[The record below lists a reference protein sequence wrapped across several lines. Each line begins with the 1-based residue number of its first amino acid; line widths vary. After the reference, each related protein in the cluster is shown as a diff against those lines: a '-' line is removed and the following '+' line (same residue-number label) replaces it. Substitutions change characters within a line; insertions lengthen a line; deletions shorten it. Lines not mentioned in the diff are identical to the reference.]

1 MSLEYIALIMLAVMI
16 FIIVLGGNVAF
27 TLGGVAVLFGFI
39 FLGGNFVSMITER
52 FYTTMT
58 SFQLEAATLFI
69 FMGVILEA
77 SGLAERLYKALYVLM
92 GSLKGGLL
100 IATLI
105 FAILLGACTGVS
117 AATVVAIGLIGLP
130 AMLERGYDKSLVSGT
145 ICAGGGLG
153 VVIPPSLVLV
163 LYGPVA
169 GVSIAKLFFAALV
182 PGIILGL
189 GYIGYVS
196 VRCYKNLNLGPP
208 IPVKERTKVST
219 KELLLL
225 FITSVVPVLC
235 LIGGVLGSIFFGV
248 ASPTEAA
255 AVGAI
260 LALII
265 CAAYGRLSLENLK
278 RMLWSTL
285 KTVSFV
291 ILIVL
296 AAGFFTTI
304 FLGMGG
310 GKIIG
315 QTMLALPLSQM
326 AMIAIM
332 LFINFIFGMFMDWI
346 GVLFIL
352 VPIYTPII
360 AKMGVDPLWFG
371 VLFCITL
378 QISYVTPPFSYSVFF
393 LKGVSPPEVSLND
406 IYRGVIP
413 YIPIQLG
420 ALILFSFFPQL
431 CLYLPNFLMG

>member
-1 MSLEYIALIMLAVMI
+1 MSIEYFALVMLAVMI
-16 FIIVLGGNVAF
+16 LIIVLGGNVAF
-27 TLGGVAVLFGFI
+27 TLGGVAVIFGFI

-58 SFQLEAATLFI
+58 SYQLEAATLFI
-69 FMGVILEA
+69 FMGVILEG
-77 SGLAERLYKALYVLM
+77 SGLAERLYKGLYVLM
-92 GSLKGGLL
+92 GSIKGGLL

-130 AMLERGYDKSLVSGT
+130 AMLERGYDKSLVSGA

-169 GVSIAKLFFAALV
+169 GVSIAKLFFAALI
-182 PGIILGL
+182 PGLIMGL
-189 GYIGYVS
+189 AYIGYVFIRS
-196 VRCYKNLNLGPP
+196 WHDPNLAPP
-208 IPVKERTKVST
+208 IPVEKRTKVST
-219 KELLLL
+219 KQLLLL
-225 FITSVVPVLC
+225 FASSVVPVLC
-235 LIGGVLGSIFFGV
+235 LIGGVLGTIFFGI

-255 AVGAI
+255 AVGAV

-265 CAAYGRLSLENLK
+265 CAAYGRLNLENMK
-278 RMLWSTL
+278 KMLWSTL

-296 AAGFFTTI
+296 AAGYFTTI

-310 GKIIG
+310 GDIIG
-315 QTMLALPLSQM
+315 QTVLSLHLSGM
-326 AMIAIM
+326 SMIALM
-332 LFINFIFGMFMDWI
+332 LFLNLIFGMFMDWI
-346 GVLFIL
+346 GILFIL
-352 VPIYTPII
+352 IPIFRPII
-360 AKMGVDPLWFG
+360 SQMGVDPLWFG

-413 YIPIQLG
+413 YIPIQVG
-420 ALILFSFFPQL
+420 ALILFILFPQL
-431 CLYLPNFLMG
+431 CLFFPKLFMG